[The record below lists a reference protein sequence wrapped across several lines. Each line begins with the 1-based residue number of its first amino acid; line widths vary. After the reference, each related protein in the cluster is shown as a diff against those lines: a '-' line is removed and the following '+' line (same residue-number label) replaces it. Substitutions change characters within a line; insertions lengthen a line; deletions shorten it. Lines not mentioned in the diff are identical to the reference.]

1 MSDLI
6 RILYISRATFEV
18 APEADGGGSGE
29 KFAPAIPSEV
39 EQILLESRVNNRQ
52 AGVVGMLFYDAGHFF
67 QCIEGDRKAVE
78 ALYRRLLKDPRHRD
92 LKLLGR
98 HRLERLSY
106 PDWSMKY
113 VPVDRH
119 ARRLLEQHGFE
130 RFDPYRFDDHL
141 IERMLH
147 LMQGAVDPTAIPPES
162 LPSSPSRPAGTST
175 VDGSASQAS
184 GKALVAALAMS
195 STALLISL
203 ATLVYVLLLS

>member
-18 APEADGGGSGE
+18 APEADGDSPGAQS
-29 KFAPAIPSEV
+29 APAIPPEV

-78 ALYRRLLKDPRHRD
+78 ALYRRLLKDSRHRD

-98 HRLERLSY
+98 NRLEKLSY

-119 ARRLLEQHGFE
+119 ARQLLEQHGFE

-147 LMQGAVDPTAIPPES
+147 LMQGAADPTTVPPES
-162 LPSSPSRPAGTST
+162 LPSTSPRRADASALA
-175 VDGSASQAS
+175 DAASQAS
-184 GKALVAALAMS
+184 RRALVAALAMS
-195 STALLISL
+195 AAALLISV
-203 ATLVYVLLLS
+203 ATLVYVLLLP